1 MTHIAVDD
9 CGIRMQAHGL
19 VNKKKTYLIDQPQRI
34 PINHADTKT

>member
-1 MTHIAVDD
+1 MTHIEVDD

-19 VNKKKTYLIDQPQRI
+19 VNKKTYLIDQPQRI